1 MTGQLD
7 SAASGAGKPPLLSIC
22 ISTYNRAPWLART
35 LPHVLQQA
43 QPYGDL
49 VEVLVVDNTS
59 PDDTPALTARFSAW
73 PNLRVHRNPKNV
85 GMLGNLAVC
94 AREARGDYV
103 WVIGDDDLVLE
114 GALERVLAA
123 LALHPDVELVYLNY
137 AFTRFDQPR
146 ELSRVDEVVQG
157 AVPFSTFRQDTHSP
171 RLATIAARSP
181 NCFTAIYCLVFRAD
195 HARGAYGQD
204 TSGPPFS
211 SLATCVPTTLYVVE
225 HMMDR
230 PAYWVGDPCL
240 VVNMNVSWMRY
251 ASLFILER
259 FPEIFDRME
268 ARGVP
273 RAEVDALRAHHV
285 PDLLTWLPRILF
297 GPQREHLGSFS
308 TERLVRR
315 FARVDAFAARWPEVR
330 ALYRGAHGQG
340 LADDPALSPERL
352 DAVFAAA
359 RGVR

>member
-1 MTGQLD
+1 
-7 SAASGAGKPPLLSIC
+7 
-22 ISTYNRAPWLART
+22 
-35 LPHVLQQA
+35 
-43 QPYGDL
+43 
-49 VEVLVVDNTS
+49 
-59 PDDTPALTARFSAW
+59 
-73 PNLRVHRNPKNV
+73 
-85 GMLGNLAVC
+85 
-94 AREARGDYV
+94 
-103 WVIGDDDLVLE
+103 
-114 GALERVLAA
+114 
-123 LALHPDVELVYLNY
+123 
-137 AFTRFDQPR
+137 
-146 ELSRVDEVVQG
+146 
-157 AVPFSTFRQDTHSP
+157 
-171 RLATIAARSP
+171 
-181 NCFTAIYCLVFRAD
+181 
-195 HARGAYGQD
+195 
-204 TSGPPFS
+204 
-211 SLATCVPTTLYVVE
+211 
-225 HMMDR
+225 MMDR